1 MSAPRKHHFVP
12 ESDLKNYTDRKRNL
26 HCFDKTRGH
35 TYVTKPS
42 RAFKRRDLY
51 TPGIEGALGKLESEF
66 ARVTEKVI
74 ECSGEGSLSSIS
86 AREFDTIREFLI
98 LQLRRTLEMKEILR
112 EVQVRRKKAPLT
124 TREETK
130 FDRHWAF
137 HQFVLP
143 VGETRAVFYSKGLA
157 VGRALDS
164 EKKAFVIGSHPV
176 ALSCPGGT
184 DATDPQAAIHM
195 PISSEVRIGLMGE
208 LGETTIGWID
218 DSLVDRQNSDV
229 LRNSNIIASRSLAL
243 TESFAKKYHRQSRY
257 RRKRSVLKND

>member
-1 MSAPRKHHFVP
+1 MSAPRKHHLVP
-12 ESDLKNYTDRKRNL
+12 ESDLKNFTDRKGNL

-35 TYVTKPS
+35 TNVTKPS

-86 AREFDTIREFLI
+86 ASEFDTNREFLM
-98 LQLRRTLEMKEILR
+98 LQLRRTLEMREILR

-124 TREETK
+124 IREETE
-130 FDRHWAF
+130 FDRHWAI
-137 HQFVLP
+137 HQFAPP
-143 VGETRAVFYSKGLA
+143 VGETHAVFCSKGLD
-157 VGRALDS
+157 VGRVLDS

-176 ALSCPGGT
+176 ALSWLGGI
-184 DATDPQAAIHM
+184 DATDPRAAIHM

-218 DSLVDRQNSDV
+218 DSLADRQNSDV
-229 LRNSNIIASRSLAL
+229 LRNSNIVASRSLAL
-243 TESFAKKYHRQSRY
+243 TESFAQKYHRQLRL
-257 RRKRSVLKND
+257 RGDRLVFRND